1 MSPTVLR
8 ALVKLFLCNLGIF
21 AACWACII
29 PAYFMTDESSRQG
42 MQGIS
47 TALGYV
53 AIYCFP
59 FTIGLLVLYGITTLL
74 IRLVDKL
81 TK

>member
-8 ALVKLFLCNLGIF
+8 ALVKLFLFNLGIF
-21 AACWACII
+21 AACWACAI
-29 PAYFMTDESSRQG
+29 PAYFMTDKNSI
-42 MQGIS
+42 QGIS

-59 FTIGLLVLYGITTLL
+59 FTIGLLVVYGITNLL